1 MISFHEATTAAELA
15 AVRSLCWA
23 YRAELMAV
31 SETERRI
38 TETFYPEPK
47 YQLLMDSLADLHVAP
62 QGLILLA
69 LDGDDPVACGMLH
82 DLNGA
87 AEIKRVYVSPDARGR
102 GIAGMLCGQLEDHA
116 RAQGFQRLVLDT
128 SCNLHGAQRL
138 YERLGFDRCGAYQP
152 IPDDVLPHLVFFE
165 KRL

>member
-1 MISFHEATTAAELA
+1 MISSRAATTASELA

-31 SETERRI
+31 SEIERRI

-47 YQLLMDSLADLHVAP
+47 YQLLMDSLSDLHGAP

-82 DLNGA
+82 ALNDA
-87 AEIKRVYVSPDARGR
+87 AEIKRVYVTPDARSK
-102 GIAGMLCGQLEDHA
+102 GIAEMLCRQLEDHA
-116 RAQGFQRLVLDT
+116 RAQGFNRLVLDT
-128 SCNLHGAQRL
+128 SRNLHGAQLL
-138 YERLGFDRCGAYQP
+138 YERLGFDRCKPYQP
-152 IPDDVLPHLVFFE
+152 IPDDVLAHLVFFE